1 MAQGLPVRD
10 ETEQGAQVDTVAP
23 RGPAARWR
31 QGGQRGWLLAVA
43 AGVVLVVGTSAWRYF
58 AVRESTDDA
67 QIDGHVNPIAP
78 RVGGPVLA
86 VLVQDNQFVEK
97 GTLLL
102 RIDPRDYEVAAA
114 RAQADLGEN
123 EATARAARL
132 SVPLTSTTTTTQ
144 VTAAESDLEGSGAR
158 LASARAQLREAE
170 ARERKAGQDLSRLR
184 PLLAKDEVSQQEYDT
199 AVWAADSARAAREA
213 AEAAV
218 REAEKGVETARAR
231 VTQAQTGSEQVQIA
245 SARAASALAKVAQSK
260 ATLEQA
266 RLNLAYTDVVAPV
279 KGIVSRKTVEVGQV
293 VQPGQPL
300 LAIVPLD
307 DIWVTANFKE
317 SQLKAMRPGQ
327 PALISVDAY
336 GGREYR
342 GHVDSMAAATGSRFS
357 LLPPENATG
366 NYVKVVQRLPVKIVL
381 EPGQDQEHHLRPGMS
396 VVPTV
401 FTR

>member
-1 MAQGLPVRD
+1 MAQSVPVRD
-10 ETEQGAQVDTVAP
+10 ESEQGARLDTDLP
-23 RGPAARWR
+23 RGPAARWW
-31 QGGQRGWLLAVA
+31 QGGRRGWLLVA
-43 AGVVLVVGTSAWRYF
+43 AAVVLVVGNLAWRYF

-67 QIDGHVNPIAP
+67 QIDGHVNPVAP
-78 RVGGPVLA
+78 RVGGTVLA
-86 VLVQDNQFVEK
+86 VLVQDNQLVEK

-102 RIDPRDYEVAAA
+102 RIDPKDYEVAAA

-123 EATARAARL
+123 EAAARAAHL
-132 SVPLTSTTTTTQ
+132 SVPLTSTTTSTQ
-144 VTAAESDLEGSGAR
+144 VTATESELEGSGAR

-170 ARERKAGQDLSRLR
+170 ARERKAGQDLSRLG
-184 PLLAKDEVSQQEYDT
+184 PLLAKDEVSQQEYDS

-218 REAEKGVETARAR
+218 READKGVETARAR

-245 SARAASALAKVAQSK
+245 SARAASAAAKVEQSR

-266 RLNLAYTDVVAPV
+266 RLNLAYTEVTAPV
-279 KGIVSRKTVEVGQV
+279 KGVVSRKTVEVGQV
-293 VQPGQPL
+293 VQPGQPM

-317 SQLKAMRPGQ
+317 SQLKAMFPGQ
-327 PALISVDAY
+327 SALISVDAY

-342 GHVDSMAAATGSRFS
+342 GHVDSIAAATGSRFS

-366 NYVKVVQRLPVKIVL
+366 NYVKVVQRLPVKILL
-381 EPGQDQEHHLRPGMS
+381 EPGQDQEHRLRPGMS

-401 FTR
+401 FTK

>member
-1 MAQGLPVRD
+1 MAQSVPVRD
-10 ETEQGAQVDTVAP
+10 ESDQGAQVDAGRA
-23 RGPAARWR
+23 RGPLARWWR
-31 QGGQRGWLLAVA
+31 GGQRGWLLVAVA
-43 AGVVLVVGTSAWRYF
+43 VVVAVLTFAGRYF

-67 QIDGHVNPIAP
+67 QIDGHVNPIAA
-78 RVGGPVLA
+78 RVGGTVLA
-86 VLVQDNQFVEK
+86 VLVKDNEVVEK

-123 EATARAARL
+123 EASARAAHL
-132 SVPLTSTTTTTQ
+132 SVPLTTTTTGTQ
-144 VTAAESDLEGSGAR
+144 VTAAESDLEAAGAR

-170 ARERKAGQDLSRLR
+170 ARDRKASQDLSRLR
-184 PLLAKDEVSQQEYDT
+184 PLLAKDEVSQQEYDS

-213 AEAAV
+213 AEASV

-231 VTQAQTGSEQVQIA
+231 LAQASTGSEQVQIA
-245 SARAASALAKVAQSK
+245 SARAASAAAKVDQSR

-266 RLNLAYTDVVAPV
+266 RLNLAYTEVTAPV
-279 KGIVSRKTVEVGQV
+279 KGVVSRKTVEVGQV
-293 VQPGQPL
+293 VQPGQPM

-317 SQLKAMRPGQ
+317 NQLRAMRPGQ
-327 PALISVDAY
+327 SALISVDAY
-336 GGREYR
+336 AGREYR
-342 GHVDSMAAATGSRFS
+342 GHVDSIAAATGSRFS

-381 EPGQDQEHHLRPGMS
+381 EPGQDQEHRLRPGMS

-401 FTR
+401 LTK